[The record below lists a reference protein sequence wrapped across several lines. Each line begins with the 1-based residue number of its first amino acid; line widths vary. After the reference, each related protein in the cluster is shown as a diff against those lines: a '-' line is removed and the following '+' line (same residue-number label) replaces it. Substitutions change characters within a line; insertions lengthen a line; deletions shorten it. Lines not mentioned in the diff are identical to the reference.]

1 MQPARAER
9 VLVLLLLALVV
20 ALVAFYLPWVDHIS
34 AGFTMNGFDLA
45 EWASLH
51 PAVRSSS
58 PPLLTSFL
66 LRVPQIAVAI
76 GLALTA
82 SALAEPRWR
91 AIGWAAALLVALRYL
106 PPVEFW
112 QSARGDPNYRQMALL
127 TTLGV
132 LGVGIAAWLRRL
144 AARWLALG
152 AALVA
157 IAGAA
162 VGWAGLSRA
171 DELLDNFEI
180 ATITGSGP
188 LIYTG
193 AAVAVGLLV
202 AWIVQ
207 AESWRRATKKGD

>member
-1 MQPARAER
+1 VQPARAER

-152 AALVA
+152 AVLVA

-162 VGWAGLSRA
+162 AGWAGLSRA